1 MATTPPIPFDVK
13 AISAYS
19 ARNGNELSLEVGR
32 VYRVLATDG
41 RGVWWQSKTEE
52 GQVGWFPASYTQVVE
67 SAPPPAVPAQP
78 EPVPVQEKVQAQP
91 TTSYQQPAAAG
102 QPQVQQQPAVSSMPS
117 AQSQTQIAGSNGHTV
132 PSERGPV
139 TKTNADPML
148 SKPLKDPCTV
158 VLHVVEST
166 HSTLPSGKSPQVHIY
181 KRGILE
187 KDFKKM
193 KPMFTLSNKAKAGPF
208 KWGEEFKIYVKDAEM
223 ELITLRFNFKDYKSD
238 SGFLG
243 ELEFP
248 LRGAVRKFD
257 KPNGIF
263 QWWPIKKGNDKIGEA
278 LIFIE
283 YCDPRPFSGPS
294 DVQHKGHVG
303 LTSAGGFEIRDIPQE
318 WKQLFRVL
326 NIKKKDLENNAE
338 MAQEVMSIM
347 QQAVK
352 DGVLSGG
359 AGSNE
364 PAYQEE
370 TNNNYVEPVR
380 NTPVTQAAAPP
391 PPVPGSAGGGPK
403 PPPPPAPP
411 SVGAGGGGP
420 KPPAPPPPVA
430 AGGGPKPP
438 APPPPTSSGG
448 GAGGPSLLEQIQRGT
463 SLKPAQIKDVQTGSA
478 STGNPLA
485 DTLLNAMSKYRV
497 DIEGKDNDEDDWD

>member
-13 AISAYS
+13 AISAYQ

-32 VYRVLATDG
+32 VYRVSATDG
-41 RGVWWQSKTEE
+41 RGVWWQSRTEE

-67 SAPPPAVPAQP
+67 SAPPPAAPAGP
-78 EPVPVQEKVQAQP
+78 EPAVQAQVQAAQS
-91 TTSYQQPAAAG
+91 TTYQQPAGVAAV
-102 QPQVQQQPAVSSMPS
+102 QPQVEQKPVVPSTPS
-117 AQSQTQIAGSNGHTV
+117 AQPQSQAAGSNGHTV

-139 TKTNADPML
+139 TKSNVDPML

-166 HSTLPSGKSPQVHIY
+166 HSALPSGKSPQVHIY

-193 KPMFTLSNKAKAGPF
+193 KPMFSLSNKAKSGPF

-243 ELEFP
+243 DLEFA

-352 DGVLSGG
+352 DGVLLGGGGSG
-359 AGSNE
+359 E
-364 PAYQEE
+364 HDQEE
-370 TNNNYVEPVR
+370 TNNYVQPTVQA
-380 NTPVTQAAAPP
+380 TPVTQTAAPAPP
-391 PPVPGSAGGGPK
+391 PVSGGGPK

-411 SVGAGGGGP
+411 SVGAGGGP
-420 KPPAPPPPVA
+420 KPPAPPPPVVA
-430 AGGGPKPP
+430 SGGGPKPP
-438 APPPPTSSGG
+438 APPPPAASG
-448 GAGGPSLLEQIQRGT
+448 GAGGSLSLLEQIQRGT